1 MTPEEERQVVEDAAR
16 EVLRYENRGGG
27 RYHGRS
33 AVEVV
38 EEALPDDA
46 DPDDWSRLARRALRR
61 ARQLRGDEPRPKGC
75 PPKTRRE
82 SDVPLFEERGG
93 RFSPP

>member
-16 EVLRYENRGGG
+16 EILRYEDRDGG

-38 EEALPDDA
+38 EEALDDA
-46 DPDDWSRLARRALRR
+46 DLDEWCRLARRALRR
-61 ARQLRGDEPRPKGC
+61 ARQLRGEEPRPKGC

-82 SDVPLFEERGG
+82 SEVPVFEERSG